1 MSDKIAT
8 EILGRVGVITIT
20 RPDALNAL
28 TFAIVER
35 IARQFET
42 WCSEGSVD
50 GVVVSGAGDRAFAAG
65 ADIAE
70 LQGKSVADMIDTGM
84 QRWLTRIRESPLPSV
99 AAVSGFAF
107 GGGCELALACDIRL
121 ATPTSKFGLPELGLG
136 IIPGAGGTQ
145 LLSRYAGI
153 SVASYHILTGRPMS
167 AERAHQIGLVSEI
180 HEAPAIRDAAVGLVE
195 SMAAKGPLALRLAK
209 RAIRASADT
218 SLAAGL
224 EVELLAQAAL
234 FGTEERAEGLAAF
247 VEKRTPHFSH
257 AHNE

>member
-1 MSDKIAT
+1 MSDDVAS
-8 EILGRVGVITIT
+8 EILGRVGMITIT
-20 RPDALNAL
+20 RPDSLNAV
-28 TFAIVER
+28 TFAAVER
-35 IARQFET
+35 VARQFET

-50 GVVVSGAGDRAFAAG
+50 GVVVSGTGDRAFAAG

-84 QRWLTRIRESPLPSV
+84 QHWLTRIRESPLPSV
-99 AAVSGFAF
+99 AAVGGFAF

-180 HEAPAIRDAAVGLVE
+180 HEAAAIREAAIGLVE
-195 SMAAKGPLALRLAK
+195 AMAAKGPLALRLAK

-234 FGTEERAEGLAAF
+234 FGTDERAEGLAAF
-247 VEKRTPHFSH
+247 VEKRTPHF
-257 AHNE
+257 